1 MADKLNYVSVGDL
14 RKFFE
19 GLSDDVPVV
28 SAPLNKDIKTN
39 FGIGINDNSKVGEDY
54 TGKVVVFDVS
64 LFDANSGRKILLV
77 PDNGEPDPIRVRY
90 DFNKGNGLGN
100 MLLNGLANG
109 IMSQK
114 EIVDNDNVA
123 EDEQGN
129 D

>member
-28 SAPLNKDIKTN
+28 SAPLNKDIKTS

-54 TGKVVVFDVS
+54 TGKVVVLDVS
-64 LFDANSGRKILLV
+64 LFDVNSGRRILLT
-77 PDNGEPDPIRVRY
+77 PDNGEPDPIMVRY
-90 DFNKGNGLGN
+90 NFNKGLGLGN
-100 MLLNGLANG
+100 MLLSGLANS
-109 IMSQK
+109 IMPQK
-114 EIVDNDNVA
+114 EIVDNGNVV